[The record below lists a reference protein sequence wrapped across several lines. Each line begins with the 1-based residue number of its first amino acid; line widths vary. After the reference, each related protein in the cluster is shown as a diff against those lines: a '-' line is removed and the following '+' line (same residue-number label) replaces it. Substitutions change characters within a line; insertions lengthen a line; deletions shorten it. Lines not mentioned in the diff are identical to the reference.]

1 MEIGKLNWDDLKL
14 IIDNN
19 KGSVRSDVIVSGGVG
34 EDCSVISYGD
44 YDCVVSTDPI
54 TAAQKGIGKLAVN
67 INCNDIASAG
77 VETVGILVTIMAPPS
92 AKMDEIK
99 DIMADISDEC
109 KKFNI
114 QILGGHT
121 EVTDAVNRII
131 VSCTAIG
138 KGEKNR
144 TVFTSGAEAGDDI
157 IVTKTLGMEGT
168 YIAINE
174 RFDKLKSILSN
185 EEVVEGKAYGE
196 KLSVI
201 KEGKIAG
208 KFGAHSM
215 HDITEGGL
223 LGALWEVAKAS
234 KVGFK
239 VYMDKLPV
247 SDVTR
252 KVTKVFNIE
261 VLRFIS
267 SGSMLICCKDGERL
281 LKKLHESDVDA
292 FIIGSITS
300 EKGIL
305 VDNGTEE
312 EVAPPECDEL
322 FKIYS

>member
-19 KGSVRSDVIVSGGVG
+19 KGNVRSDVIISGGIG

-44 YDCVVSTDPI
+44 YDCIVSTDPI

-77 VETVGILVTIMAPPS
+77 VETVGILVTIMVPPS
-92 AKMDEIK
+92 AKIDEIK
-99 DIMADISDEC
+99 NIMEDISEEC

-121 EVTDAVNRII
+121 EVTDAVNRIV

-144 TVFTSGAEAGDDI
+144 TVFTSGAEVGDDI

-174 RFDKLKSILSN
+174 KFDKLKRILSN
-185 EEVVEGKAYGE
+185 EEVLEGKAYGD

-201 KEGKIAG
+201 REGKIAG
-208 KFGAHSM
+208 KFGVNSM

-234 KVGFK
+234 RVGFK
-239 VYMDKLPV
+239 VYKDKLPV
-247 SDVTR
+247 SG
-252 KVTKVFNIE
+252 VTKKVVKVFDID

-267 SGSMLICCKDGERL
+267 SGSMLICCKDGGTL
-281 LKKLHESDVDA
+281 LKKLQESDVNA

-300 EKGIL
+300 ENGII

-312 EVAPPECDEL
+312 EVMPPECDEL

>member
-1 MEIGKLNWDDLKL
+1 MEIGKLNWDDLKV

-19 KGSVRSDVIVSGGVG
+19 RGSIRSDVTVSGGIG

-77 VETVGILVTIMAPPS
+77 VEAVGILVTIMAPPS
-92 AKMDEIK
+92 AKLDEIK
-99 DIMADISDEC
+99 NIMADISDEC
-109 KKFNI
+109 KKFNV

-121 EVTDAVNRII
+121 EVTDAVNRIV
-131 VSCTAIG
+131 VSCTAMG
-138 KGEKNR
+138 KGKRNK
-144 TVFTSGAEAGDDI
+144 TVFTSGAEVGDDI
-157 IVTKTLGMEGT
+157 IVTKNLGMEGT
-168 YIAINE
+168 FIAINE
-174 RFDKLKSILSN
+174 KFHKLKNILSD
-185 EEVVEGKAYGE
+185 EELEEGKSYGE

-201 KEGKIAG
+201 REGEIAG
-208 KFGAHSM
+208 KFGVDSM

-239 VYMDKLPV
+239 VYESKLPI
-247 SDVTR
+247 STVTR
-252 KVTKVFNIE
+252 KIAETFNIE

-267 SGSMLICCKDGERL
+267 SGSMLICCKNGEKL
-281 LKKLHESDVDA
+281 LEKLQESGVDA
-292 FIIGSITS
+292 FIIGSITK
-300 EKGIL
+300 EKGML
-305 VDNGTEE
+305 VENGAER
-312 EVAPPECDEL
+312 EVTPPECDEL